1 MTHNENT
8 EKDGDYVT
16 VSIMGLTLQAS
27 CEYNLVSS
35 LKGQTYGWGPVIIV
49 HAKTT
54 QSERGAPVI
63 MVSELLKTNICNMW
77 GLTDLI
83 NRARNG
89 HFQMTQWTIKLI

>member
-27 CEYNLVSS
+27 CEYNLASS

-63 MVSELLKTNICNMW
+63 MVSELLITNICNMW

-83 NRARNG
+83 N
-89 HFQMTQWTIKLI
+89 

>member
-1 MTHNENT
+1 MTLNENT

-49 HAKTT
+49 
-54 QSERGAPVI
+54 QRQLNLRG
-63 MVSELLKTNICNMW
+63 ELRHYGK
-77 GLTDLI
+77 
-83 NRARNG
+83 
-89 HFQMTQWTIKLI
+89 